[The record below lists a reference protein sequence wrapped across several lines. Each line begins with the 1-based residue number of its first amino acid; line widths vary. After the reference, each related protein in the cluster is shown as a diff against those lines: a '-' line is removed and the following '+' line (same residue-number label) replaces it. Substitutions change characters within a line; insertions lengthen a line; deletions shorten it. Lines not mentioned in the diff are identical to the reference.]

1 MFGILLAYSYL
12 CTEICKCEQKM
23 KIYSYI
29 IALLMAVVVLASC
42 ENYETYSDMKKKE
55 QDAIQ
60 RFINEQGIQVIDQTT
75 FEAQGN
81 TTNLESNQF
90 VRFTRNGVYMQIVRE
105 GCGDVL
111 EEDKAVNI
119 LCRFMEQNIQTG
131 DIVAR
136 NDVHASM
143 SSLGT
148 GIDVSQYLD
157 KMSTKRI
164 GTTITASFISGLMY
178 RYHGTASVP
187 GGWLVPLTY
196 VKIGRPENPSEETA
210 KVRLIVPH
218 SQGTAD
224 ASSSVTPYYYE
235 ITYQRER

>member
-1 MFGILLAYSYL
+1 MSSLIRTFARKN
-12 CTEICKCEQKM
+12 EIVDRKM
-23 KIYSYI
+23 KKYSYI
-29 IALLMAVVVLASC
+29 IALLMAVVVLAGC
-42 ENYETYSDMKKKE
+42 EKYETYSDMKKKE
-55 QDAIQ
+55 QDAIEA
-60 RFINEQGIQVIDQTT
+60 FIAEHGIQVIDQTT

-81 TTNLESNQF
+81 KTDLVSNQF
-90 VRFTRNGVYMQIVRE
+90 VKFTRNGVYMQIVRE
-105 GCGDVL
+105 GCGTVL
-111 EEDKAVNI
+111 EENKTVNV

-131 DIVAR
+131 DVVVR
-136 NDVHASM
+136 NDIHASL

-157 KMSTKRI
+157 KMSVVRT
-164 GTTITASFISGLMY
+164 GTTLTASFLSGMMY
-178 RYHGTASVP
+178 QYHGSTSVP
-187 GGWLVPLTY
+187 GGWLVPLNY
-196 VKIGRPENPSEETA
+196 VKIGRPENEGEETA

>member
-1 MFGILLAYSYL
+1 
-12 CTEICKCEQKM
+12 M
-23 KIYSYI
+23 KKFSYI
-29 IALLMAVVVLASC
+29 IALLMAVVVFASC
-42 ENYETYSDMKKKE
+42 DNYETYQDMKRKE
-55 QDAIQ
+55 QDAIE
-60 RFINEQGIQVIDQTT
+60 RFIEEQGIEVIDQTT

-81 TTNLESNQF
+81 TTILANNQF
-90 VRFTRNGVYMQIVRE
+90 VKFTRNGVYMQIVRE

-111 EEDKAVNI
+111 EENKAVNI
-119 LCRFMEQNIQTG
+119 LCRFMEQDIKTG
-131 DIVAR
+131 DVVVR
-136 NDVHASM
+136 NDVHASL

-148 GIDVSQYLD
+148 GIDVSQYID
-157 KMSTKRI
+157 KMSTKRT
-164 GTTITASFISGLMY
+164 GTTITASFISGMMY
-178 RYHGTASVP
+178 RYHGSSSVP

-196 VKIGRPENPSEETA
+196 VKIGRPENPGEETA

>member
-1 MFGILLAYSYL
+1 MSSLIRTFARKN
-12 CTEICKCEQKM
+12 EIVDRKM
-23 KIYSYI
+23 KKYSYI
-29 IALLMAVVVLASC
+29 IALLMAVVVFAGC

-55 QDAIQ
+55 QDAIEA
-60 RFINEQGIQVIDQTT
+60 FIAEHGIQVIDQTT

-81 TTNLESNQF
+81 KTDLASNQF
-90 VRFTRNGVYMQIVRE
+90 VKFTRNGVYMQIVRE
-105 GCGDVL
+105 GCGSVL
-111 EEDKAVNI
+111 EENKTVNV

-131 DIVAR
+131 DVVVR
-136 NDVHASM
+136 NDIHASL

-157 KMSTKRI
+157 KMSVVRT
-164 GTTITASFISGLMY
+164 GTTLTA
-178 RYHGTASVP
+178 YHGSTSVP
-187 GGWLVPLTY
+187 GGWLVPLNY
-196 VKIGRPENPSEETA
+196 VKIGRPENEGEETA

>member
-1 MFGILLAYSYL
+1 
-12 CTEICKCEQKM
+12 M
-23 KIYSYI
+23 KKFSYI
-29 IALLMAVVVLASC
+29 IALLMAVVVFASC
-42 ENYETYSDMKKKE
+42 DNYETYQDMKRKE
-55 QDAIQ
+55 QDAIE
-60 RFINEQGIQVIDQTT
+60 RFIEEQGIEVIDQTT

-81 TTNLESNQF
+81 TTILSSNQF
-90 VRFTRNGVYMQIVRE
+90 VRVTRNGVYRQIVRE

-119 LCRFMEQNIQTG
+119 LCRFMEQDIKTG
-131 DIVAR
+131 NVVVR
-136 NDVHASM
+136 NDVHASL

-157 KMSTKRI
+157 KMSTKRT
-164 GTTITASFISGLMY
+164 GTTITASFISGMMY
-178 RYHGTASVP
+178 RYHGSTSVP
-187 GGWLVPLTY
+187 GGWLVPLNY
-196 VKIGRPENPSEETA
+196 VKIGRPENPGEETA

-235 ITYQRER
+235 ITYQREINI

>member
-1 MFGILLAYSYL
+1 MSSLIRTFARKN
-12 CTEICKCEQKM
+12 EIVDRKM
-23 KIYSYI
+23 KKFSYI
-29 IALLMAVVVLASC
+29 IALLMAVVVFAGC

-55 QDAIQ
+55 QDAIEA
-60 RFINEQGIQVIDQTT
+60 FIAEHGIQVIDQTT

-81 TTNLESNQF
+81 KTDLASNQF
-90 VRFTRNGVYMQIVRE
+90 VKFTRNGVYMQIVRE
-105 GCGDVL
+105 GCGSVL
-111 EEDKAVNI
+111 EENKTVNV

-131 DIVAR
+131 DVVVR
-136 NDVHASM
+136 NDIHASL

-157 KMSTKRI
+157 KMSVVRT
-164 GTTITASFISGLMY
+164 GTTLTASFLSGMMY
-178 RYHGTASVP
+178 QYHGSTSVP
-187 GGWLVPLTY
+187 GGWLVPLNY
-196 VKIGRPENPSEETA
+196 VKIGRPENEGEETA

>member
-1 MFGILLAYSYL
+1 
-12 CTEICKCEQKM
+12 M
-23 KIYSYI
+23 KKYSYI
-29 IALLMAVVVLASC
+29 VALLMAVIVLAGC

-55 QDAIQ
+55 QNAIEA
-60 RFINEQGIQVIDQTT
+60 FIAEQGIEVIDQTT

-81 TTNLESNQF
+81 KTDLASNQF
-90 VRFTRNGVYMQIVRE
+90 VKFTRNGVYM
-105 GCGDVL
+105 L
-111 EEDKAVNI
+111 EEDKTVNV

-131 DIVAR
+131 EVVVR
-136 NDVHASM
+136 NDVHASL
-143 SSLGT
+143 SSLGS

-157 KMSTKRI
+157 KMSVVRT
-164 GTTITASFISGLMY
+164 GTTITASFLSGMMY
-178 RYHGTASVP
+178 QYHGSTSVP
-187 GGWLVPLTY
+187 GGWLVPLNY
-196 VKIGRPENPSEETA
+196 VKISRPENEGEETA